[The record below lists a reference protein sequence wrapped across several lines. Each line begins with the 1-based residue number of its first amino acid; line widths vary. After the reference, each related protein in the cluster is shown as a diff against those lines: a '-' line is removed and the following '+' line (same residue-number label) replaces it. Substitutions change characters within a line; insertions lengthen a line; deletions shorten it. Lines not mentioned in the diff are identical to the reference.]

1 MTNEERPG
9 RLEPTRAQISEL
21 AGAGDDHK
29 GTGAVVDTPW
39 AIVAEPSEHELV
51 ELARFTCQ
59 PTFDLYLPDG
69 SNNLDPEARRVTA
82 EQAVESGRPYLG
94 RTLPWVWAIDIDID
108 TSSREGGEVLRAV
121 LGQLEL
127 AGLDEYFLC
136 DSGRPGYRHVF
147 VYEPEGAEAR
157 RALAEAVRAFVSPGV
172 VDFRLQATGAAIRPP
187 GAPHRFGGRSM
198 PVDGVDEALEV
209 LRAWWARHGVFDHD
223 VQPGPTKGSLA
234 DLSARDRALLR
245 NDWAEADRIGP
256 PVPRRGASVDRSAVD
271 ISLAQSLRCIGW
283 TREDFVRARAP
294 GGEFPSSKALERNDP
309 ETYLGRQWDWAGEH
323 DMTSVQRAGL
333 ARLGEFQQAFVVSN
347 HRGLSMVARRVLSA
361 VIAIADARG
370 RTALNVGWREIREL
384 TGAGNGPIGSALD
397 ELKLCGLIGVGR
409 VASEGRFSGQATGVR
424 LNISALD
431 RLEVGQ
437 NSALSVTPNPVVAPF
452 RPTPTLHHPAFWPG
466 GLKPTGWE
474 TLIHLSDCEAR
485 SLAELEAR
493 SGVSRE
499 TLKRRLPELVAA
511 GAVVRVGTER
521 RPKYVANPDFD
532 FDRYAADQGLLERQR
547 QLELEHIEDRR
558 EFIGYQMNT
567 GAISAREALE
577 RFGKLPARPESRPVS
592 RSPIVANDRLIDPF
606 TGVILDGTSVV
617 PLMVVEA
624 APEPTSRH
632 CRCCGR
638 PSARVHPTVGLPW
651 HDGCLM
657 PVWVARIE
665 RRNGVEIPDDLVAPP
680 QPAPIDPWEIDPPVA
695 RMVPLGRRPELA
707 VAA

>member
-9 RLEPTRAQISEL
+9 PLGARAQISEL
-21 AGAGDDHK
+21 AGAGDNLK
-29 GTGAVVDTPW
+29 STGAVVDSPW
-39 AIVAEPSEHELV
+39 AIVSEPSEHELV
-51 ELARFTCQ
+51 ELALFTCR
-59 PTFDLYLPDG
+59 PAFDLYLPDG

-82 EQAVESGRPYLG
+82 EQAVTSGRPYLG

-108 TSSREGGEVLRAV
+108 TRSREGGEVLRAV

-157 RALAEAVRAFVSPGV
+157 RALAGAVRAFVSPGV

-198 PVDGVDEALEV
+198 PVDGVDETLDLLASW
-209 LRAWWARHGVFDHD
+209 RDRHDAGHED
-223 VQPGPTKGSLA
+223 VRYAQVVGSLA
-234 DLSARDRALLR
+234 DLSERDRALLEG
-245 NDWAEADRIGP
+245 DWARADQIGP
-256 PVPRRGASVDRSAVD
+256 PTPKRGGVVDRSAVD
-271 ISLAQSLRCIGW
+271 VALAQAFRRAGLR
-283 TREDFVRARAP
+283 REDFVRARAP
-294 GGEFPSSKALERNDP
+294 GGEFPSPKALEQNDP
-309 ETYLGRQWDWAGEH
+309 EAYLGRQWDWAVEH
-323 DMTSVQRAGL
+323 DMSAVQRAGL
-333 ARLGEFQQAFVVSN
+333 ARLGDFQQAFVVSN
-347 HRGLSMVARRVLSA
+347 HRGLSTVARRVLSA
-361 VIAIADARG
+361 LVAIADARG

-437 NSALSVTPNPVVAPF
+437 NSALSVTPTPVVAPF
-452 RPTPTLHHPAFWPG
+452 RPTWPLHHPAFWPG

-474 TLIHLSDCEAR
+474 TVTHLSDREAR

-532 FDRYAADQGLLERQR
+532 FDRYASDHGLFERQR

-558 EFIGYQMNT
+558 EFIGYQMST

-592 RSPIVANDRLIDPF
+592 RSPIVANDRRIDPF
-606 TGVILDGTSVV
+606 TGEIFDGVSVV
-617 PLMVVEA
+617 SQSVVEP
-624 APEPTSRH
+624 APELTSRH

-638 PSARVHPTVGLPW
+638 PSGRVHPTVGLPW

-657 PVWVARIE
+657 PAWVARIE
-665 RRNGVEIPDDLVAPP
+665 RRNGVEIPDNLVAPP
-680 QPAPIDPWEIDPPVA
+680 HPAPIDPWEIDPPVA
-695 RMVPLGRRPELA
+695 RVVPLGRRPALA